1 MKATIQFIQ
10 VENRILEENEEN
22 EQNENVTNKNRK
34 RPIETSDD

>member
-34 RPIETSDD
+34 HPIETSDD